1 MEGAISAGEIPWD
14 IEAERTLGRIAE
26 LLPHFIR
33 SIALKKIHQVA
44 DDIAMQRKSSV
55 TLEILQEVS
64 MKYTP
69 TRFKSKYTTIFA
81 TMKEAEAGTEQFV
94 QPVFT
99 MTWDQAAKD
108 MLEMVPAEFL
118 AKAVEGTEN
127 HARENKYGQITAAIV
142 EEYRKKLGF

>member
-1 MEGAISAGEIPWD
+1 MEGAISAGEIPWEL
-14 IEAERTLGRIAE
+14 EAERALGRIAE

-81 TMKEAEAGTEQFV
+81 NMKEAEAGNEQFE
-94 QPVFT
+94 QPVF
-99 MTWDQAAKD
+99 MMEWEQAAKD
-108 MLEMVPAEFL
+108 MLEMVPSEFV
-118 AKAVEGTEN
+118 AKAVRETEN
-127 HARENKYGQITAAIV
+127 HARENNYGQITTAVV